1 MPPALQRFQRSE
13 VQIWLVF
20 FAAIVPLFPGT
31 VYAAQA
37 AGEDGGNALYLAIV
51 SLLAGIVALMA
62 GLVAIVR
69 GLLRRRPEARDSSAL
84 ATLVT
89 HIKDHEDREER
100 QLEDMK
106 HDLVRLHERI
116 DRLVERKP

>member
-1 MPPALQRFQRSE
+1 M
-13 VQIWLVF
+13 WLVYF
-20 FAAIVPLFPGT
+20 GSLIPLFPVT

-69 GLLRRRPEARDSSAL
+69 GLLRRRPEARDSNAIGSIVEHL
-84 ATLVT
+84 
-89 HIKDHEDREER
+89 KEHEEREER
-100 QLEDMK
+100 QLEDVK
-106 HDLVRLHERI
+106 RDLARLHDRI
-116 DRLVERKP
+116 DRMIDR